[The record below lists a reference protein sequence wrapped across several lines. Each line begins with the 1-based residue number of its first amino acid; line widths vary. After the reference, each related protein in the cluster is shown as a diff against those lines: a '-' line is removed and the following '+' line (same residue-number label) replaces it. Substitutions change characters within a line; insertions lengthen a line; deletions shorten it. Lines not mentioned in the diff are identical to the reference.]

1 MKLTFRRA
9 REPPRRCRRCIE
21 ESTATHTPT
30 TMAGDPDPFDML
42 KPIKPKSAV
51 PKPRGAANGHDGGA
65 ETLEEFASS
74 GGATSTEETEKKTE
88 ELLERIN
95 EIVGASTDLFDAPP
109 EPWIDEPSGV
119 SRDEPRVPVSSPRP
133 PTLLVEL
140 PRQIQNT
147 SPSPNAHPPTPVS
160 PQTQVA
166 TSTSSRV
173 RS

>member
-1 MKLTFRRA
+1 
-9 REPPRRCRRCIE
+9 
-21 ESTATHTPT
+21 
-30 TMAGDPDPFDML
+30 MAADPDPFDML

-74 GGATSTEETEKKTE
+74 GGATSTEETEEKKTE

-95 EIVGASTDLFDAPP
+95 EIVGASTDLFDARP

-133 PTLLVEL
+133 PGTFWV
-140 PRQIQNT
+140 
-147 SPSPNAHPPTPVS
+147 
-160 PQTQVA
+160 
-166 TSTSSRV
+166 
-173 RS
+173 

>member
-1 MKLTFRRA
+1 MKLTFRR
-9 REPPRRCRRCIE
+9 REGATAPLRRCIE
-21 ESTATHTPT
+21 ESTPTHTPT

-95 EIVGASTDLFDAPP
+95 EIVGASTDLFDARP

-133 PTLLVEL
+133 PTLLGEV

>member
-1 MKLTFRRA
+1 MKLTFRTRG
-9 REPPRRCRRCIE
+9 RRGSRCRCIE
-21 ESTATHTPT
+21 ESTPTHTPT

-74 GGATSTEETEKKTE
+74 GGATSTEEETEAKKTE

-95 EIVGASTDLFDAPP
+95 EIVGASTDLFDARP

-133 PTLLVEL
+133 PGTFWV
-140 PRQIQNT
+140 
-147 SPSPNAHPPTPVS
+147 
-160 PQTQVA
+160 
-166 TSTSSRV
+166 
-173 RS
+173 

>member
-21 ESTATHTPT
+21 ESTPTHTPT
-30 TMAGDPDPFDML
+30 TMAADPDPFDML

-51 PKPRGAANGHDGGA
+51 PKPRGAANGHDGA

-95 EIVGASTDLFDAPP
+95 EIVGASTDLFDARP
-109 EPWIDEPSGV
+109 EPRIDEPSGV

-133 PTLLVEL
+133 PTLLGVV
-140 PRQIQNT
+140 PRQIQSA
-147 SPSPNAHPPTPVS
+147 SPSPNAHPHTPVS
-160 PQTQVA
+160 PRTQVA

>member
-1 MKLTFRRA
+1 
-9 REPPRRCRRCIE
+9 
-21 ESTATHTPT
+21 
-30 TMAGDPDPFDML
+30 MAADPDPFDML

-51 PKPRGAANGHDGGA
+51 PKPRGGANGHDGA

-74 GGATSTEETEKKTE
+74 GGATSTEETEEKKTE

-133 PTLLVEL
+133 PGTFWV
-140 PRQIQNT
+140 
-147 SPSPNAHPPTPVS
+147 
-160 PQTQVA
+160 
-166 TSTSSRV
+166 
-173 RS
+173 

>member
-1 MKLTFRRA
+1 
-9 REPPRRCRRCIE
+9 
-21 ESTATHTPT
+21 
-30 TMAGDPDPFDML
+30 MAADPDPFDML

-51 PKPRGAANGHDGGA
+51 PKPRGGANGHDGGA

-74 GGATSTEETEKKTE
+74 GGATSTEETEAKKTE

-95 EIVGASTDLFDAPP
+95 EIVGTSTDLFDARP
-109 EPWIDEPSGV
+109 EPRIDEPSGV

-160 PQTQVA
+160 PRTQVA

>member
-1 MKLTFRRA
+1 MKLTFRTRG
-9 REPPRRCRRCIE
+9 RRGSRCRCIE
-21 ESTATHTPT
+21 ESTPTHTPT

-51 PKPRGAANGHDGGA
+51 PKPRGGANGSEGGA

-95 EIVGASTDLFDAPP
+95 EIVGTSTDLFDARP

-133 PTLLVEL
+133 PGTFWV
-140 PRQIQNT
+140 
-147 SPSPNAHPPTPVS
+147 
-160 PQTQVA
+160 
-166 TSTSSRV
+166 
-173 RS
+173 

>member
-1 MKLTFRRA
+1 
-9 REPPRRCRRCIE
+9 
-21 ESTATHTPT
+21 
-30 TMAGDPDPFDML
+30 MAGDPDPFDML

-51 PKPRGAANGHDGGA
+51 PKPRGGANGHDGGA

-95 EIVGASTDLFDAPP
+95 EIVGTSTDLFDARP

-133 PTLLVEL
+133 PGTFWV
-140 PRQIQNT
+140 
-147 SPSPNAHPPTPVS
+147 
-160 PQTQVA
+160 
-166 TSTSSRV
+166 
-173 RS
+173 